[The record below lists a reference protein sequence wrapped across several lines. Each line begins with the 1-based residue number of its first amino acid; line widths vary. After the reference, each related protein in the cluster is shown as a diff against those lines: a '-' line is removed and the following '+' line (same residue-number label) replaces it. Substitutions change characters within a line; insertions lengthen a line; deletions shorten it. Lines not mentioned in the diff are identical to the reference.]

1 MENYFIDTH
10 SHIDMIEDIS
20 LDEIIKSANEVN
32 VKKIIM
38 PAVNEQDFES
48 KIEICNNHE
57 NIFCMLGVFPE
68 EAKTWDDKTYEKII
82 NLAKNNKKGAVF
94 RS

>member
-48 KIEICNNHE
+48 KIET
-57 NIFCMLGVFPE
+57 
-68 EAKTWDDKTYEKII
+68 A
-82 NLAKNNKKGAVF
+82 
-94 RS
+94 